1 MNRRRFTSALVGAG
15 TVLFAGVALPSTAA
29 FASTATPDAGKDQ
42 KPARSSSDDA
52 GEEILQHVVAS
63 WQRTY
68 ECEKPVTY
76 VTAVAVELDKK
87 RNASDAYDYMR
98 EGGVD
103 SFDEFELD
111 DEGDFGDLT
120 DQAYLYNGVSGS
132 GASAVNVAL
141 LYVQQGT
148 MVYAIVAAGE
158 GDQAEVVGEFYDT
171 LFDDKRKETDAL
183 LTEDEMPRGF
193 TMTEDSSGD
202 TSDTSDDRGRDDSDT
217 SDDTSDD
224 SRDDSS
230 DDDTSDDGK
239 KKKKKRR

>member
-15 TVLFAGVALPSTAA
+15 TVLFAGVALPSTVA
-29 FASTATPDAGKDQ
+29 FASTATPDTGKDQ
-42 KPARSSSDDA
+42 KPASSTSGDA

-98 EGGVD
+98 EGGVA

-141 LYVQQGT
+141 LYVQQGA

-158 GDQAEVVGEFYDT
+158 GDQAEVVGAFYDT
-171 LFDDKRKETDAL
+171 LFDHKRKETDAL

-193 TMTEDSSGD
+193 TVTEDSSND
-202 TSDTSDDRGRDDSDT
+202 TSATGNDQSGDPSTDSP
-217 SDDTSDD
+217 DDTSG
-224 SRDDSS
+224 
-230 DDDTSDDGK
+230 DDTGEDDK
-239 KKKKKRR
+239 KKKKKTGR